1 MAENDDDSQK
11 TEEPTHKRLTDS
23 RNRGDVAQSR
33 EVSNWFM
40 LFSAVVAVAL
50 FAPFSAEKFVAAT
63 YQFFERPH
71 DIAINPQSLRH
82 LLLDVAWTI
91 AIAIAAPIGLFIV
104 AAIAAPLVQYGLL
117 FAPEKIKPTPN
128 KISPIAGAKRMF
140 SLRSLT
146 ELFKGLVKIS
156 LVAGVAL
163 VVIMPVFDKVALV
176 PAMALPDSVAV
187 LYDTMIRL
195 LAGVVAVVT
204 ALALLDYFY
213 QVYEHRKKLR
223 MTQQE
228 VRDEMRQAE
237 GDPHVKA
244 RLRQI
249 RTERARQR
257 MMQAVPEADVVITN
271 PTHYAVA
278 LRYRSDD
285 MAAPEIVA
293 MGQDLIALKIR
304 EIGQQAGV
312 EIFEAPPLARALFA
326 HGRIGQQIPSQL
338 YYAVAQVLAFVFQLK
353 NAREQGF
360 EPPVRPD
367 PYVAPNE
374 VN

>member
-1 MAENDDDSQK
+1 MAGQDDDSQK

-23 RNRGDVAQSR
+23 RNRGEVAQSR
-33 EVSNWFM
+33 EVANWFM

-50 FAPFSAEKFVAAT
+50 FAPFSAERLVHAT
-63 YQFFERPH
+63 YQFIERPH
-71 DIAINPQSLRH
+71 DIPVNPEALPH
-82 LLLDVAWTI
+82 LLLEVAGTV
-91 AIAIAAPIGLFIV
+91 AVAVAAPIGLFLV

-117 FAPEKIKPTPN
+117 FAPEKIKPSLK

-146 ELFKGLVKIS
+146 ELLKGLVKIS
-156 LVAGVAL
+156 LVAAVAL
-163 VVIMPVFDKVALV
+163 VVIMPVFERIALV
-176 PAMALPDSVAV
+176 PAMPLPVSLGV
-187 LYDTMIRL
+187 LYDTMVRL
-195 LAGVVAVVT
+195 LGGVVAVVT

-228 VRDEMRQAE
+228 VRDEMRQSE

-278 LRYRSDD
+278 LKYDQD
-285 MAAPEIVA
+285 EMEAPKMVA
-293 MGQDLIALKIR
+293 KGIDEVARRIR
-304 EIGQQAGV
+304 EVAEEH
-312 EIFEAPPLARALFA
+312 EIAMFENPPLARALYGA
-326 HGRIGQQIPSQL
+326 VDINEYIKPEHYQ
-338 YYAVAQVLAFVFQLK
+338 AVAEIIAYVMGIKKDRPRPMA
-353 NAREQGF
+353 
-360 EPPVRPD
+360 EPFPETGD
-367 PYVAPNE
+367 
-374 VN
+374 

>member
-33 EVSNWFM
+33 EVANWFM
-40 LFSAVVAVAL
+40 LFSAAVAVAL
-50 FAPFSAEKFVAAT
+50 FAPFSAEKLLLAT
-63 YQFFERPH
+63 HQFLERPH
-71 DIAINPQSLRH
+71 DIPLNPEALRH
-82 LLLDVAWTI
+82 LFLEVAWTI
-91 AIAIAAPIGLFIV
+91 AVAIAAPIALFLV
-104 AAIAAPLVQYGLL
+104 AAVCAPLVQYGLL
-117 FAPEKIKPTPN
+117 FAPEKIKPQLS

-146 ELFKGLVKIS
+146 ELIKGLVKIS
-156 LVAGVAL
+156 CVAAVAL
-163 VVIMPVFDKVALV
+163 VVIMPVFDKVALL
-176 PAMALPDSVAV
+176 PAMSLPLSIGV
-187 LYDTMIRL
+187 LHDTMIRL

-213 QVYEHRKKLR
+213 QIYEHRKKLR

-228 VRDEMRQAE
+228 VRDEMRQSE

-278 LRYRSDD
+278 LSYKPES
-285 MAAPEIVA
+285 MAAPLLVA
-293 MGQDLIALKIR
+293 KGADLIAQRIR
-304 EIGQQAGV
+304 ELAEEHGV
-312 EIFEAPPLARALFA
+312 PIVQNPPLARALHA
-326 HGRIGQQIPSQL
+326 SAELDAEIPPEH
-338 YYAVAQVLAFVFQLK
+338 YRAVAEVIGYVMNLK
-353 NAREQGF
+353 R
-360 EPPVRPD
+360 RPG
-367 PYVAPNE
+367 AG
-374 VN
+374 